1 MKYRPLYD
9 FWRKL
14 SRNMQLSPE
23 WENYQTFL
31 KDNIPLYKPG
41 TIPSRIDPSFPFRI
55 GNIKW
60 ITSRRLSRYP
70 VSDIHQMVQE
80 GYTQRAIGELFHIS
94 QSTVQR
100 ILRDS
105 NDNKEA

>member
-9 FWRKL
+9 YWRKL
-14 SRNMQLSPE
+14 HRNMQLSPE
-23 WENYQTFL
+23 WEDYQTFL

-41 TIPSRIDPSFPFRI
+41 TIPSRIDPSFPFRK

-60 ITSRRLSRYP
+60 ITSRRLATYP
-70 VSDIHQMVQE
+70 ANDILRMYKE
-80 GYTQRAIGELFHIS
+80 GYTQRAIGDLFHIS

-105 NDNKEA
+105 NGSKET